1 MLNVHLHVYI
11 HVHCAYACSY
21 ACSCPCTFMFM
32 LRFLSNPGFFALSE
46 IKSLTLSPYSWMQ
59 VSVNLAVH
67 VKFKPLG
74 IWCIICLK
82 SSDFWSSGFFF
93 WGFPSSHWNVP
104 PNHSDFPPNH
114 GFNPTLSSSLPHFGL
129 FSSVSDIS
137 SDTLTK
143 LNHGYQC
150 TLFESKVFIKWKFTN
165 KS

>member
-1 MLNVHLHVYI
+1 MLNVHLHVHVYM
-11 HVHCAYACSY
+11 HVHMHVHVHAHS
-21 ACSCPCTFMFM
+21 CSCSG
-32 LRFLSNPGFFALSE
+32 FLATPFLFALSE
-46 IKSLTLSPYSWMQ
+46 IKSLTLPPYSWMQ
-59 VSVNLAVH
+59 VSVNLA